1 MLQTTDCG
9 PHLAELIAITL
20 SAHRQINSPQSSD
33 VNKLSAQ
40 NFCPSLCAENVHR
53 WLGARWPPGGFRSVL
68 SIFEGPALVCLAARS
83 PAFKAIQQR
92 GSAALAEEVYD
103 EPPVNS
109 KDGKVLHP
117 DLINP
122 DMKKT
127 VYAVRGE
134 LMQRGE
140 ELRKAGREIIFTNST
155 CCAEIW
161 RSRGS
166 SLT

>member
-1 MLQTTDCG
+1 MASRTGTIGL
-9 PHLAELIAITL
+9 L
-20 SAHRQINSPQSSD
+20 SFRKGCSS
-33 VNKLSAQ
+33 L
-40 NFCPSLCAENVHR
+40 L
-53 WLGARWPPGGFRSVL
+53 FR
-68 SIFEGPALVCLAARS
+68 EE
-83 PAFKAIQQR
+83 PAFRAFQQR
-92 GSAALAEEVYD
+92 GSAALAEEAYD

-155 CCAEIW
+155 FCVDACN
-161 RSRGS
+161 
-166 SLT
+166 LYLD